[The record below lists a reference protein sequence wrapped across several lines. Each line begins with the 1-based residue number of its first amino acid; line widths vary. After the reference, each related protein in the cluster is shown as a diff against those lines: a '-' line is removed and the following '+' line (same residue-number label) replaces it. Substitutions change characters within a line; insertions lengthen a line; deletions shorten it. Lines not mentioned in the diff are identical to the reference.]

1 MAFSLTTEGTR
12 LNLRTGNC
20 IPKKP
25 SAAYLAA
32 VPNATPSTYSSGPP
46 AHGQLTKNNTTGN
59 GLLDQCV
66 LNDVPAG
73 FVFHANSNNGLISQ
87 FEFRTC
93 EVQLEYAG
101 TPTVGQQIQAN
112 GTPGVIPIGG
122 ILYDQVKGVNS
133 GGVGLIVS
141 KDEVAG
147 LCTVR
152 FA

>member
-1 MAFSLTTEGTR
+1 MPFTLPTGGTR

-20 IPKKP
+20 VPKRA
-25 SAAYLAA
+25 SAAYAAA
-32 VPNATPSTYSSGPP
+32 VPNATPSTYSTGPP
-46 AHGQLTKNNTTGN
+46 ARGQLTKNNTSGN
-59 GLLDQCV
+59 DLLDQCV

-73 FVFHANSNNGLISQ
+73 FIFHTNSGNGLISQ

-101 TPTVGQQIQAN
+101 TPTIGQQVQAN

-122 ILYDQVKGVNS
+122 ILYDQVKGVAS

-141 KDEVAG
+141 KDEVQG

-152 FA
+152 FP